1 MKFVK
6 LTNNAERRK
15 GDPVYINI
23 NHIVSV
29 FEEPTN
35 GGSLATVVF
44 GGIGNGTRWV
54 VEEGP
59 GEVIKKIREVVNES
73 P

>member
-6 LTNNAERRK
+6 LINNAERRK

-35 GGSLATVVF
+35 GGSLSTVIF
-44 GGIGNGTRWV
+44 GGVGNGTRWT
-54 VEEGP
+54 VEEGL
-59 GEVIKKIREVVNES
+59 GEVMKKIKEATNES